1 MPCSLSK
8 AAWQSDTY
16 LHERTESHT
25 LWKDLNILWHQ
36 SYIKRG
42 AFFGLLSVSV
52 IFCCAFYDTLKIW
65 TSPCCIFF
73 FLFPPAITGKEKLVK
88 TINTFRKHPCPYIYI
103 PNSPSHKHC
112 CSGKQLNSMQAV
124 LDPDPDSGSRSSP
137 ADSPYQTLWAKCP
150 RIGMSFMAFKELLS
164 LGTSCLTWEMN
175 LGKKDARL
183 SLRHADNL
191 CSRLGTF
198 SLRIETLWSV
208 APLPVIV

>member
-25 LWKDLNILWHQ
+25 LWKDLNILWHH

-112 CSGKQLNSMQAV
+112 CSGEHLNIHQREAASRQYWIQIQT
-124 LDPDPDSGSRSSP
+124 LDPDLSK
-137 ADSPYQTLWAKCP
+137 QTA
-150 RIGMSFMAFKELLS
+150 
-164 LGTSCLTWEMN
+164 LTKLFEP
-175 LGKKDARL
+175 
-183 SLRHADNL
+183 
-191 CSRLGTF
+191 
-198 SLRIETLWSV
+198 SV
-208 APLPVIV
+208 RE